1 MSLTEMKMK
10 KFDTIAY
17 LQKGSAVHQQAFR
30 VLQDYQIMEKLGKFQ
45 PLLIGTVPID
55 IAVENSDLDIACTTL
70 DLKGFKEEVSK
81 QFGGFLG
88 FTIKDTFIR
97 EEIAV
102 VVNFTISAFQ
112 IELFC
117 QTIPVK
123 QQYGYRHMI
132 KEYAILKE
140 RGEAFRQ
147 QIIRLKAQGI
157 KTEPAFAQLLN
168 ISGDPYEG
176 LLQ

>member
-1 MSLTEMKMK
+1 MKMK

-17 LQKGSAVHQQAFR
+17 LQKGSAVQQQAFR

-102 VVNFTISAFQ
+102 VVDRKSTRLNSSHVKISYAV
-112 IELFC
+112 FC
-117 QTIPVK
+117 LK
-123 QQYGYRHMI
+123 KK
-132 KEYAILKE
+132 KENTHY
-140 RGEAFRQ
+140 Q
-147 QIIRLKAQGI
+147 
-157 KTEPAFAQLLN
+157 
-168 ISGDPYEG
+168 
-176 LLQ
+176 